1 LKSLEKMAGTETGV
15 GKGLFAADLL
25 PSEKKGGK
33 GLVLPVPA
41 KFAYGSW
48 KDTGELGL
56 AKKVFHD
63 ASVQGYSIVVGS
75 LRRRTDSP
83 AR

>member
-1 LKSLEKMAGTETGV
+1 MAGTETGV

>member
-1 LKSLEKMAGTETGV
+1 MAGTETGV
-15 GKGLFAADLL
+15 GKGLFAAGLL

-41 KFAYGSW
+41 KFGYGSW

-56 AKKVFHD
+56 AKKV
-63 ASVQGYSIVVGS
+63 
-75 LRRRTDSP
+75 
-83 AR
+83 